1 MERDNEDQKLIKLK
15 WIRGAET
22 IMQEKD
28 LRERIKRA
36 QERDRKIV

>member
-22 IMQEKD
+22 MMQEKN